1 MAGENMHIKQ
11 ILLLA
16 LGLPYVVFSQAETY
30 EWVDEKGVTNYGDS
44 VPAKYKNRAKAVE
57 IKENVISAPVMPK
70 VKKDDN
76 LQVNGPE
83 KAPIV
88 LEVPPVKDPN
98 NSEAKTDESCEVQM
112 QKYNE
117 SQNCFAQYRNV
128 RGGISDEGVKRCTA
142 VQQPTCST
150 DRK

>member
-1 MAGENMHIKQ
+1 MQIKQ

-16 LGLPYVVFSQAETY
+16 LGLTYAVISQAETY

-44 VPAKYKNRAKAVE
+44 VPAKYKNKAKQVE
-57 IKENVISAPVMPK
+57 IKENVISAPVIPK
-70 VKKDDN
+70 IKKEDSN
-76 LQVNGPE
+76 QPE
-83 KAPIV
+83 QSQPIV
-88 LEVPPVKDPN
+88 LEVPPVRDPN
-98 NSEAKTDESCEVQM
+98 NPVAKTDESCEVQV
-112 QKYNE
+112 QKYKE

-128 RGGISDEGVKRCTA
+128 RGGISEEGVKRCAA